1 MAQYAIM
8 RCSKLK
14 TLGGVA
20 SSLQHNYRERE
31 TANADASLTADNQH
45 LAAKTTD
52 EAMGMLRER
61 LPEKRRKDAVVAV
74 EYLFTTSPE
83 WAQKASESDQQAFFD
98 KSIEWLEAKYG
109 KENVIAATIQVD
121 ETTPHLS
128 AFVVPLTK
136 DGRLSA
142 KEFIGNKTKMS
153 DDQTTFAEKVA
164 DIGLERGVKGS
175 KATHQTIRSYYARV
189 NATEAPEVNPAK
201 IREDLEPRVIKKSLL
216 SKTVESSEMVAK
228 RLTDKHIDPML
239 RAVVGLREEL
249 GAERKQRE
257 GLNRQL
263 AGALKC
269 PKNLEQDQ
277 AQQLLEMASTR
288 IKEDARQARK
298 EARENRDDRDFER

>member
-20 SSLQHNYRERE
+20 SSLQHNFRERE

-52 EAMGMLRER
+52 EAMGLLRER

-83 WAQKASESDQQAFFD
+83 WSQKASESDQREFFTR
-98 KSIEWLEAKYG
+98 SMEWLESKYG
-109 KENVIAATIQVD
+109 KENVITATIQVD

-128 AFVVPLTK
+128 AFVVPITR

-153 DDQTTFAEKVA
+153 GDQTSFHEKVS
-164 DIGLERGVKGS
+164 DLKLDRGVKGS
-175 KATHQTIRSYYARV
+175 KAKHQTIRQYYARV
-189 NATEAPEVNPAK
+189 NAVENGKVNSAV
-201 IREDLEPRVIKKSLL
+201 IEQALEPKVVKKSLL
-216 SKTVESSEMVAK
+216 SKTVEGTEAIAK
-228 RLTDKHIDPML
+228 RLINNHIEPMA
-239 RAVVGLREEL
+239 RSIAGLTQEL
-249 GAERKQRE
+249 NAEKRQKE
-257 GLNRQL
+257 ALNRQL
-263 AGALKC
+263 AGALKR
-269 PKNLEQDQ
+269 PKNIDQ
-277 AQQLLEMASTR
+277 GLAQELLNTASER
-288 IKEDARQARK
+288 KREAAKKERK
-298 EARENRDDRDFER
+298 KDRGIDR